1 MLKSKLK
8 SSEEARS
15 ILDTLC
21 KEQEHQLLSHR
32 KEFMMRDLE
41 EEKVFNEEMAK
52 RIAEMEQQNDYL

>member
-8 SSEEARS
+8 SSEEARG

>member
-1 MLKSKLK
+1 MLKSKLN
-8 SSEEARS
+8 SSEEARG

>member
-8 SSEEARS
+8 SSEEARG

-52 RIAEMEQQNDYL
+52 RIAEMEQ

>member
-8 SSEEARS
+8 SSEEARG

-52 RIAEMEQQNDYL
+52 RITEMEQQNDYL